1 MTSVSQVEETL
12 RTVMEERAC
21 VLARQTGCIQRER
34 AFSGA
39 DLLQMLVFGWLTHP
53 DASLET
59 LASTAAIREVYVSDT
74 AVHKRFTESCARF
87 LHAILEEV
95 VSVLVHA
102 EQPVP
107 LELLHRF
114 SSVVLEDSSSITLPK
129 ELADCWQGSG
139 GGLGGGE
146 AAIKVH
152 VRWDLTRGQL
162 SGPCLTDGRVSD
174 RCSPFRQMSLSAE
187 SLYIA
192 DLGYFDL
199 DAAMERRKAGSY
211 TLTRARSNTV
221 FFTEQG
227 RRLRL
232 QAVLPQR
239 VGQTKELQVLVGG
252 EQRYRMRLLLLRVP
266 KEVAEKRRQDL
277 RSDASRR
284 GRAVSQRA
292 LALADWT
299 ILLTDAP
306 SKRLRLEEALIL
318 LRERWQ
324 MELLYKLWKQYGRI
338 DEWRTT
344 HSWRVLCELY
354 AKLIGMVLQHWL
366 TVLFAWQNAQRS
378 MVKLAQV
385 VRDTAW
391 TLMEALA
398 GQREFST
405 VLRLIE
411 RRMRAGCSMNTRR
424 KHPNSAQLLK
434 NGLNWSIGP

>member
-1 MTSVSQVEETL
+1 MTSVSQVEQSL
-12 RTVMEERAC
+12 KQVLEERAN
-21 VLARQTGCIQRER
+21 VLARETGCIERQRK
-34 AFSGA
+34 FSGA
-39 DLLQMLVFGWLTHP
+39 DLLQTLVFGWLSHP

-74 AVHKRFTESCARF
+74 AIHNRFNESCALF
-87 LHAILEEV
+87 LHAVLEEM
-95 VSVLVHA
+95 VSVLVQA

-107 LELLHRF
+107 LEVLHRF

-129 ELADCWQGSG
+129 ELANCWQGSG

-146 AAIKVH
+146 AAIKLH

-174 RCSPFRQMSLSAE
+174 QCSPFRQMSLSAG

-227 RRLRL
+227 QRLHL
-232 QAVLPQR
+232 QAILPQR
-239 VGQTKELQVLVGG
+239 VGQTKEVHVLVGG
-252 EQRYRMRLLLLRVP
+252 EQQYRMRLLLLRVP
-266 KEVAEKRRQDL
+266 KEVAEKRRQAL
-277 RSDASRR
+277 RSDALRR

-299 ILLTDAP
+299 LLLTDAP
-306 SKRLRLEEALIL
+306 SKRLRLEEALL
-318 LRERWQ
+318 LQRERWQ
-324 MELLYKLWKQYGRI
+324 MELLYKLWKQYGEI

-366 TVLFAWQNAQRS
+366 MVLFAWQNEQRS
-378 MVKLAQV
+378 LVKLAQI

-398 GQREFST
+398 GHRSLSAA
-405 VLRLIE
+405 LRLIE
-411 RRMRAGCSMNTRR
+411 RRMRVGCSMNTRQ

-434 NGLNWSIGP
+434 NGLNWSLDP

>member
-1 MTSVSQVEETL
+1 MANVSQIEQCLKQVL
-12 RTVMEERAC
+12 EERAN
-21 VLARQTGCIQRER
+21 VLAREMGCIKRQRKW
-34 AFSGA
+34 SGA
-39 DLLQMLVFGWLTHP
+39 DLIQTLVFGWLTHP

-74 AVHKRFTESCARF
+74 AVHKRFNESCAQF
-87 LHAILEEV
+87 LHAVLEEM

-102 EQPVP
+102 QQPVP

-114 SSVVLEDSSSITLPK
+114 SSVVLEDSSSIALPK
-129 ELADCWQGSG
+129 ELAECWQGSG
-139 GGLGGGE
+139 GGMGGGE
-146 AAIKVH
+146 AAIKLH

-174 RCSPFRQMSLSAE
+174 QCSPFRQMSLSAG

-227 RRLRL
+227 QRLCL
-232 QAVLPQR
+232 QAILPQR
-239 VGQTKELQVLVGG
+239 VGQTKELHVLVGG

-284 GRAVSQRA
+284 GRAVSGRA

-324 MELLYKLWKQYGRI
+324 MELLYKLWKQYGQI

-366 TVLFAWQNAQRS
+366 MVLFAWQDEQRS

-398 GQREFST
+398 GQREFFM

-411 RRMRAGCSMNTRR
+411 RRMRVGCSMNTRR

>member
-12 RTVMEERAC
+12 KTVMEERAC

-39 DLLQMLVFGWLTHP
+39 DLLQTLVFGWLTHP

-74 AVHKRFTESCARF
+74 AVHKRFNESCARF
-87 LHAILEEV
+87 LHAILEEM

-129 ELADCWQGSG
+129 ELTDCWQGSG

-146 AAIKVH
+146 SAIKLH
-152 VRWDLTRGQL
+152 VRWDLTRGHL

-174 RCSPFRQMSLSAE
+174 QCSPFRQMSLPTG

-199 DAAMERRKAGSY
+199 DAAMERRRAGSY

-227 RRLRL
+227 QRLRL

-239 VGQTKELQVLVGG
+239 VGQTKELHVLVGG

-284 GRAVSQRA
+284 GRAVSGRA

-324 MELLYKLWKQYGRI
+324 MEVLYKVWKQYGQI

-366 TVLFAWQNAQRS
+366 MVLFAWQNEQRS
-378 MVKLAQV
+378 LVKLAQV

-398 GQREFST
+398 GQRDFST
-405 VLRLIE
+405 VWRLIE

-424 KHPNSAQLLK
+424 KHPNSVQLLK

>member
-1 MTSVSQVEETL
+1 MANVSQIEHALKQVL
-12 RTVMEERAC
+12 EERAN
-21 VLARQTGCIQRER
+21 VLARETGCIERQRK
-34 AFSGA
+34 FSGA
-39 DLLQMLVFGWLTHP
+39 DLVQTLVFGWLTHP

-59 LASTAAIREVYVSDT
+59 LAETATIREVYVSDT
-74 AVHKRFTESCARF
+74 AVHKRFTESCAQF
-87 LHAILEEV
+87 LHAVLEEM
-95 VSVLVHA
+95 VSILVHA

-114 SSVVLEDSSSITLPK
+114 SSVVLEDSSSIALPK
-129 ELADCWQGSG
+129 ELVDCWQGSG

-146 AAIKVH
+146 AAIKLH
-152 VRWDLTRGQL
+152 VRWDLTHGQL
-162 SGPCLTDGRVSD
+162 FGPRLTDGRVSD
-174 RCSPFRQMSLSAE
+174 QCSPFRQVRLPAK

-199 DAAMERRKAGSY
+199 DEAMDRRKAGSY
-211 TLTRARSNTV
+211 TLTRARANTV

-227 RRLRL
+227 RRLNL
-232 QAVLPQR
+232 PGVLPPR
-239 VGQTKELQVLVGG
+239 VGQIKELHVLVG
-252 EQRYRMRLLLLRVP
+252 EKQRYRMRLLLVRVP
-266 KEVAEKRRQDL
+266 EEVAEQRRKDL
-277 RSDASRR
+277 RADASRR

-306 SKRLRLEEALIL
+306 SKWLRLEEALIL

-324 MELLYKLWKQYGRI
+324 MELLYKLWKQHGQI

-366 TVLFAWQNAQRS
+366 MVLFAWQNAQRS
-378 MVKLAQV
+378 MVKLARV

-391 TLMEALA
+391 TLMEALT

-405 VLRLIE
+405 VLHLIE